1 MPAPSAICRRASGSS
16 AAARRIRIA
25 LGKPIR
31 GTVYPKK
38 DVDYFRLDLSERPVK
53 TALKATLTGILKVD
67 VALFL
72 YQRNDDGSL
81 SLVQTSDRAK
91 GDAPEVIRYAADP
104 GVYLFKVQDSKNRES
119 NFQDSY
125 QLTVEEDAP

>member
-1 MPAPSAICRRASGSS
+1 
-16 AAARRIRIA
+16 
-25 LGKPIR
+25 
-31 GTVYPKK
+31 
-38 DVDYFRLDLSERPVK
+38 VDYFRLDLSDRPVK

-72 YQRNDDGSL
+72 YLRNDDGSL

-104 GVYLFKVQDSKNRES
+104 GIYLFKVQDSKNGSPTSRTATSSRWKRTPRRASRAASSVRRRLE
-119 NFQDSY
+119 
-125 QLTVEEDAP
+125 ARRRGGGRPRRAR